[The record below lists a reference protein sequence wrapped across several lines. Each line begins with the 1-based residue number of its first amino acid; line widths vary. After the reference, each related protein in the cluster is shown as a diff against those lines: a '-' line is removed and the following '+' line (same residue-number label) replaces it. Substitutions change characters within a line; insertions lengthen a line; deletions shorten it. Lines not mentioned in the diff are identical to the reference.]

1 MRLMV
6 DCWHL
11 VGGQLPHVC
20 VCLRLRAKANGNL
33 PSNGL
38 VSFVYSKDDQFPGPS
53 VVQCSDSAVPAIPA
67 GSHLAAPNISTS
79 ARLIK
84 T

>member
-38 VSFVYSKDDQFPGPS
+38 VSFVYSKDDQCPGQ
-53 VVQCSDSAVPAIPA
+53 VWFSAVIQQSLRSLLVVTWRRQTSQPQPA
-67 GSHLAAPNISTS
+67 
-79 ARLIK
+79 
-84 T
+84 